1 MKRLL
6 FLSLLLPWI
15 GAAVFAETEKLP
27 PLDLYLLVGQ
37 SNMAGRGEIEE
48 IDRTP
53 HPRVYALGPE
63 DTWELAVEPL
73 HFDIKNRGTGP
84 GLALGK
90 ELAERKPEAT
100 IGLIP
105 SAVGGTII
113 DYWAPKHPRGL
124 YEEAIRRTRIAM
136 KDGELRAIIWQQGE
150 SDSTVAR
157 APLYKDK
164 LIALMKQ
171 FREDLERPDL
181 PIVLGGLGDFLRK
194 PHLQVNEGIEQAAEE
209 LTNALFVP
217 ASKKGHIGDNL
228 HFNSAAQRE
237 NGFNQAKAVLQLENK
252 KNEDK

>member
-15 GAAVFAETEKLP
+15 GAVVFAETEKLP
-27 PLDLYLLVGQ
+27 RLDLYLLVGQ

-113 DYWAPKHPRGL
+113 DYWAPGHPRGL

-171 FREDLERPDL
+171 FREDLERRDL
-181 PIVLGGLGDFLRK
+181 RIVVCGPVDFLLKELLLVADVLG
-194 PHLQVNEGIEQAAEE
+194 QAAED
-209 LTNALFVP
+209 LTYAGFVP
-217 ASKKGHIGDNL
+217 GSEKGFIGDRL
-228 HFNSAAQRE
+228 RCGA
-237 NGFNQAKAVLQLENK
+237 
-252 KNEDK
+252 

>member
-1 MKRLL
+1 MKRI
-6 FLSLLLPWI
+6 LSLFVLVSFI
-15 GAAVFAETEKLP
+15 GSIAFADSETELP
-27 PLDLYLLVGQ
+27 RLDLYLLVGQ

-53 HPRVYALGPE
+53 HPRVYALGVE

-90 ELAERKPEAT
+90 KLAESKPDAA

-105 SAVGGTII
+105 CAVGGTII
-113 DYWAPKHPRGL
+113 DYWAPGHSRGL
-124 YEEAIRRTRIAM
+124 YEEAIRRARIAM

-164 LIALMKQ
+164 LVALMTQ
-171 FREDLERPDL
+171 FRADLGQPDL
-181 PIVLGGLGDFLRK
+181 PIVLGGLGDFLVRQSY
-194 PHLQVNEGIEQAAEE
+194 LQVNEGIEQAAEE
-209 LTNALFVP
+209 LPNALFVP
-217 ASKKGHIGDNL
+217 ASEKGHIGDNL
-228 HFNSAAQRE
+228 HFNAAAQRE
-237 NGFNQAKAVLQLENK
+237 NGFNQAKAVLRLEK
-252 KNEDK
+252 K